1 MDEKYGLPEVWAR
14 HSKQRTKQDN
24 CNVCDTSFSMVSVF
38 GMGNRDYFCKHCGIA
53 CCATCS
59 TNKKFLSRSSDE
71 KFRVCD
77 LCDTQLDNIRLRM
90 NFDKLIV
97 LKDEKIALTEKLL
110 KRLKEQKDALIA
122 EIDSEKFF

>member
-1 MDEKYGLPEVWAR
+1 
-14 HSKQRTKQDN
+14 
-24 CNVCDTSFSMVSVF
+24 
-38 GMGNRDYFCKHCGIA
+38 
-53 CCATCS
+53 
-59 TNKKFLSRSSDE
+59 
-71 KFRVCD
+71 
-77 LCDTQLDNIRLRM
+77 M